1 LLVIVSPCNAPKTP
15 GKRLRSALLASSALF
30 CLFSASQL
38 WAFDLEDVAAKAK
51 DLAAKKFE
59 APKSNLPAE
68 FRDMKFADYQ
78 KIRFREEKAEW
89 ATDKTPFKLSFY
101 HQGMHFDT
109 PVKINEVT
117 ATDVH
122 EIKYDAGRFDFG
134 DVKFDPKATEKLG
147 YAGFRVLYPIN
158 KDDKNDEVMTMLGAS
173 YFRVIGKG
181 QVYGLSARGMAID
194 TAMPSGE
201 EFPRFTEFWI
211 EKPQTDE
218 NHLVI
223 FALLDSPRATGAYQ
237 LTLRPGTNTVVDV
250 KSRMFLRDK
259 VGKLGVAPL
268 TSMFLFGANQPS
280 RVPNY
285 RRELHDS
292 SGLSIQAANGEWI
305 WRPLNNPKHL
315 SVSSFSVENPRG
327 FGLLQRGREFSHYED
342 LDDRYDK
349 RPSAWIE
356 PKGDWGKGT
365 VDLVEIPTADET
377 NDNIVAFW
385 KPETQPAPGE
395 SVDFNYRLHW
405 TMDEKAIHSPDL
417 GWVKQTLRSIG
428 DVRQSNLIRQPDGTV
443 AFLVDFVGPVL
454 AALPD
459 DPTIRSQVTT
469 DDNTELVENNLRY
482 NPVTKG
488 YRLTLRLK
496 VKDNNK
502 PIEMRAYLLR
512 ELPAEPGKEPA
523 LLVTE
528 KDKAEQKA
536 AAAKATK
543 EAKEAPK
550 ATDKPEVA
558 KADAAKPEAQKAE
571 AGKPAKADV
580 AKADAAKAEAI
591 KPDAAAAKPEA
602 VTETAKTDA
611 ADRPEAALA
620 DAARVKDGKESQ
632 QPAHG
637 PASTLPDSA
646 KTLQVL
652 TETWSY
658 QLPADE

>member
-1 LLVIVSPCNAPKTP
+1 
-15 GKRLRSALLASSALF
+15 LRSALLASSALI
-30 CLFSASQL
+30 CLFGSTSL

-51 DLAAKKFE
+51 EMSGQKYE

-78 KIRFREEKAEW
+78 KIRFREDKAEW
-89 ATDKTPFKLSFY
+89 AADKTPFKLSFY

-117 ATDVH
+117 ATSVD
-122 EIKYDAGRFDFG
+122 EIKYDSSRFDFG
-134 DVKFDPKATEKLG
+134 DVKVDPKATEKLG

-158 KDDKNDEVMTMLGAS
+158 KDDKRDEIMTMLGAS
-173 YFRVIGKG
+173 YFRVVGKD

-194 TAMPSGE
+194 TALPSGE

-211 EKPQTDE
+211 EKPGPDD

-223 FALLDSPRATGAYQ
+223 FALLDSPRATGAYK
-237 LTLRPGTNTVVDV
+237 LTLRPGTNTLVDV
-250 KSRMFLRDK
+250 QSRMFLRDK
-259 VGKLGVAPL
+259 VTKLGVAPL

-280 RVPNY
+280 RVLNY

-327 FGLLQRGREFSHYED
+327 FGLLQRGRDFSSYED

-385 KPETQPAPGE
+385 KPETLPAPGE
-395 SVDFNYRLHW
+395 PMDFNYRLHW
-405 TMDEKAIHSPDL
+405 TMDEKSIHSPDL

-428 DVRQSNLIRQPDGTV
+428 DVKQSNLVRQPDGSV
-443 AFLVDFVGPVL
+443 AFQVDFVGPVL
-454 AALPD
+454 ARLPED
-459 DPTIRSQVTT
+459 KTIRSQVTT
-469 DDNTELVENNLRY
+469 DDNTDLVENNLRY

-488 YRLTLRLK
+488 YRLTLRMK
-496 VKDNNK
+496 VKDANK

-512 ELPAEPGKEPA
+512 EIPAEPGKEPA
-523 LLVTE
+523 VLVA
-528 KDKAEQKA
+528 DKAHVGDEKKA
-536 AAAKATK
+536 ASK
-543 EAKEAPK
+543 EAAKEAPK
-550 ATDKPEVA
+550 AAAQTDLA
-558 KADAAKPEAQKAE
+558 KAAAGTPADAAKVEAAKTESGKTE
-571 AGKPAKADV
+571 AAPVDV
-580 AKADAAKAEAI
+580 AKTD
-591 KPDAAAAKPEA
+591 
-602 VTETAKTDA
+602 VTKD
-611 ADRPEAALA
+611 
-620 DAARVKDGKESQ
+620 KDGKEIQ
-632 QPAHG
+632 QPVADAAPTH
-637 PASTLPDSA
+637 PEPA

>member
-1 LLVIVSPCNAPKTP
+1 VIVSPSIAPMTP
-15 GKRLRSALLASSALF
+15 GKRLRSALLAGSALI

-38 WAFDLEDVAAKAK
+38 WAFSLDDVAAKAK
-51 DLAAKKFE
+51 DLAGQKFE
-59 APKSNLPAE
+59 APKSNLPTE

-78 KIRFREEKAEW
+78 KIRFLEDKTEW
-89 ATDKTPFKLSFY
+89 AADKTPFKISFY

-117 ATDVH
+117 ASDVQ
-122 EIKYDAGRFDFG
+122 EIKYDPSRFDFG
-134 DVKFDPKATEKLG
+134 DMKFDPKATEKLG

-173 YFRVIGKG
+173 YFRVVGKG

-211 EKPQTDE
+211 ERPQPED

-250 KSRMFLRDK
+250 KSRMYLRDK

-280 RVPNY
+280 KILNY
-285 RRELHDS
+285 RHELHDS

-315 SVSSFSVENPRG
+315 AVSSFSVENPRG
-327 FGLLQRGREFSHYED
+327 FGLLQRGRNFSHYED
-342 LDDRYDK
+342 LDDRYEK
-349 RPSAWIE
+349 RPSAWVE

-385 KPETQPAPGE
+385 KPEKIAEPGQPME
-395 SVDFNYRLHW
+395 FNYRLHW
-405 TMDEKAIHSPDL
+405 TKDENSIHSPDL
-417 GWVKQTLRSIG
+417 GWVKQTLRSTG
-428 DVRQSNLIRQPDGTV
+428 DVKQSNLIRQLDGSV
-443 AFLVDFVGPVL
+443 AFLVDFEGPVL
-454 AALPD
+454 AKLGE
-459 DPTIRSQVTT
+459 DPAIRSQVTT

-482 NPVTKG
+482 NPEIKG
-488 YRLTLRLK
+488 WRLTLRLK
-496 VKDNNK
+496 VKDPSK
-502 PIEMRAYLLR
+502 SIDMRAYLLR
-512 ELPAEPGKEPA
+512 EVPAEPGKEPA
-523 LLVTE
+523 AIVA
-528 KDKAEQKA
+528 DKADKKVEKKAEKKAESKA
-536 AAAKATK
+536 ASP
-543 EAKEAPK
+543 APK
-550 ATDKPEVA
+550 EEKTDLAT
-558 KADAAKPEAQKAE
+558 
-571 AGKPAKADV
+571 
-580 AKADAAKAEAI
+580 
-591 KPDAAAAKPEA
+591 AAAAKPTDA
-602 VTETAKTDA
+602 AKPADVKGDVAKDATKTDVAKTDA
-611 ADRPEAALA
+611 AKPDVAK
-620 DAARVKDGKESQ
+620 DKDGKETQ
-632 QPAHG
+632 QPEAETA
-637 PASTLPDSA
+637 PTPPEPA
-646 KTLQVL
+646 KTQQVL